1 MNRHCGERGIFE
13 ISDPGLQHQ
22 PCHSLFKVMDPML
35 RLDWRAASAK
45 MSAPCPTSSSVGK
58 MPTQEMFHLSATRE
72 PRDSKFETDL
82 FEGVVDE

>member
-1 MNRHCGERGIFE
+1 
-13 ISDPGLQHQ
+13 
-22 PCHSLFKVMDPML
+22 
-35 RLDWRAASAK
+35 
-45 MSAPCPTSSSVGK
+45 